1 MGALMQYDSGRDFW
15 WLLLRPWIAI
25 PRLIQVLWTLSGL
38 VIVLLLRGSSSD
50 ADVQRGLARR
60 ILNTLTGLG
69 PCFIKLGQALSTR
82 PDLVRRDWLEEL
94 TRLQDDLPAFPH
106 SIALSRIEHEL
117 GAPAEQLF
125 EEFPSA
131 PIAAASL
138 GQVYKARLE
147 GQSWVAVK
155 VQRPNLTFIL
165 RRDLVLIRALG
176 VLTAPFLPLNLGF
189 GLGSIIDE
197 FGRSLFEEIDYEQE
211 ADNAERF
218 ATLFADNP
226 AVYVPRVERMLSSTH
241 VLTTTWIEGSKMRN
255 SQELIDQRLDPAA
268 LIRTGVIC
276 GLQQL
281 LEFGYFHADPHPG
294 NLFALQGRSGDM
306 GHVGYVDF
314 GMMDSISDSDRLT
327 LTGAVVHLINRDFAG
342 LAEDFQNLGFLSP
355 TADLSPIIPAL
366 EEVLGGSLG
375 ESVGSFNFKAIT
387 DRFSELMFDYPF
399 RVPARFALIIRAVV
413 SQEGLALRLDP
424 DFKIISV
431 AYPYVAKRLLAGDT
445 SEMRGKLLDVI
456 FDASGRLRL
465 ERLESERR
473 HRRVR
478 DEYHEE
484 RQRKRELVQRR
495 LEQLGRR
502 GEQAAA
508 RPHAPQPEHQQRA
521 ERQREHDG
529 DCGPHHQESEAA
541 GVPVPAEAREAE
553 VAEGVDLDG
562 EAAHRSQKLLHVGR
576 QHDAVH
582 CLHLPECKG
591 VVLTR
596 HKGVV

>member
-1 MGALMQYDSGRDFW
+1 MQYDSGRDFW

-106 SIALSRIEHEL
+106 SIALSRIEQEL
-117 GAPAEQLF
+117 GAPADQLF

-218 ATLFADNP
+218 ATLFVDNP
-226 AVYVPRVERMLSSTH
+226 AVYVPRVERMLSSTR

-314 GMMDSISDSDRLT
+314 GMMDSISDRDRLT
-327 LTGAVVHLINRDFAG
+327 LTGAVVHLINRDFEG
-342 LAEDFQNLGFLSP
+342 LAEDFQDLGFLSP

-431 AYPYVAKRLLAGDT
+431 AYPYVARRLLAGDT
-445 SEMRGKLLDVI
+445 SEMREKLLDVI
-456 FDASGRLRL
+456 FDESGRLRL
-465 ERLESERR
+465 ERLESLLQVVGQGAPSPGAELLPVAGAGLRLLFS
-473 HRRVR
+473 R
-478 DEYHEE
+478 DGADL
-484 RQRKRELVQRR
+484 RKRLLLTLIRDDRLHTEDVRALARLIGRTFGPGRIAGDFLQRLNPLV
-495 LEQLGRR
+495 
-502 GEQAAA
+502 AA
-508 RPHAPQPEHQQRA
+508 
-521 ERQREHDG
+521 
-529 DCGPHHQESEAA
+529 
-541 GVPVPAEAREAE
+541 
-553 VAEGVDLDG
+553 
-562 EAAHRSQKLLHVGR
+562 
-576 QHDAVH
+576 
-582 CLHLPECKG
+582 
-591 VVLTR
+591 
-596 HKGVV
+596 

>member
-1 MGALMQYDSGRDFW
+1 MQYDSGRDFW

-106 SIALSRIEHEL
+106 SIALSRIEQEL
-117 GAPAEQLF
+117 GAPADQLF

-218 ATLFADNP
+218 ATLFVDNP
-226 AVYVPRVERMLSSTH
+226 AVYVPRVERMLSSTR

-327 LTGAVVHLINRDFAG
+327 LTGAVVHLINRDFEG
-342 LAEDFQNLGFLSP
+342 LAEDFQHLGFLSP
-355 TADLSPIIPAL
+355 TANLSPIIPAL

-431 AYPYVAKRLLAGDT
+431 AYPYVARRLLAGDT
-445 SEMRGKLLDVI
+445 REMREKLLDVI
-456 FDASGRLRL
+456 FDESGRLRL
-465 ERLESERR
+465 ERLESLLEVVGQGAPSPGAELLPVAGAGLRLLFS
-473 HRRVR
+473 R
-478 DEYHEE
+478 DGADL
-484 RQRKRELVQRR
+484 RKRLLLTLIRDDRLHTEDVRALAGLIGRTFGPGRIAGDFLQRLNPLV
-495 LEQLGRR
+495 
-502 GEQAAA
+502 AA
-508 RPHAPQPEHQQRA
+508 
-521 ERQREHDG
+521 
-529 DCGPHHQESEAA
+529 
-541 GVPVPAEAREAE
+541 
-553 VAEGVDLDG
+553 
-562 EAAHRSQKLLHVGR
+562 
-576 QHDAVH
+576 
-582 CLHLPECKG
+582 
-591 VVLTR
+591 
-596 HKGVV
+596 